1 MARSQFSY
9 RMLIISFAAAMVL
22 TIVPLPDT
30 AEWFRPYWVAMF
42 VIYWSIEAPG
52 MMTMGLAFTVGILL
66 DFLTGTLLGQH
77 ALGLVIMT
85 YIVQRFRLRLR
96 FFRLWQQAIVVLVVL
111 LNDRIIYTWIH
122 ALVYGHTP
130 GWWILIAPFVAM
142 GLWPWLILIMDLI
155 RRQARSAAS

>member
-1 MARSQFSY
+1 MARNQLSY
-9 RMLIISFAAAMVL
+9 RMMVISLLVAMVL
-22 TIVPLPDT
+22 TILPLPET

-42 VIYWSIEAPG
+42 VIYWAIEAPG
-52 MMTMGLAFTVGILL
+52 LMTMGWAFAAGILL

-77 ALGLVIMT
+77 ALGLVIAT
-85 YIVQRFRLRLR
+85 YIVHRFRLRLR
-96 FFRLWQQAIVVLVVL
+96 FFRLWQQAIVVMVVL

-142 GLWPWLILIMDLI
+142 VTWPWLILIMDLI
-155 RRQARSAAS
+155 RRQARGSA